1 MGLSGC
7 GFFGGGE
14 VILLHLFLK
23 PGYIAG
29 EGDAPGGTR
38 LIALNVT
45 RRIHI

>member
-29 EGDAPGGTR
+29 EGDAR
-38 LIALNVT
+38 LVERGSLL
-45 RRIHI
+45 